1 MNIIKLTLTICFSSL
16 LFGCTM
22 VVKEKK
28 TPSYTTESIQVED
41 KIVKESVNYLGIPYK
56 YGGDNPIEGF
66 DCSGFVKY
74 IYQKVAKLEVPRT
87 TTSQLKIGK
96 PIKMTN
102 IQKGDL
108 IFFGINSKYVNH
120 VGIYIGDNQFIHAPS
135 TGSTVRVEKV
145 TSSYWSKKIRGVR
158 RPLNNQI

>member
-1 MNIIKLTLTICFSSL
+1 MNIIKLTLTLCFSSL
-16 LFGCTM
+16 LFGCSI
-22 VVKEKK
+22 VVKEK
-28 TPSYTTESIQVED
+28 TPPSYTTEKIQVED

-74 IYQKVAKLEVPRT
+74 IYQKVAKLDVPRT
-87 TTSQLKIGK
+87 TKSQVKIGK
-96 PIKMTN
+96 PIKIAN

-108 IFFGINSKYVNH
+108 VFFGINSKSVNH

-135 TGSTVRVEKV
+135 TGSTVRVENIH
-145 TSSYWSKKIRGVR
+145 SSYWSKKIRGVR